1 MTIKRNFDLD
11 SLTKN
16 ELINLKESLSKTSR
30 DDLVLKALINNKL
43 KEKEAKI
50 LNSKFDFNKFEV
62 IPSYEKAI
70 LDYNGI
76 TNLQQLIEADLNKI
90 IDSDGC
96 AIGTHSKEF
105 LSWARRVYDMSSSV
119 NISNKNK
126 SKKTLVKNK

>member
-105 LSWARRVYDMSSSV
+105 LFVY
-119 NISNKNK
+119 KAY
-126 SKKTLVKNK
+126 